1 MTDKDQALPTEGEG
15 VIVGSTDSFDDLPIV
30 EIPDGI
36 VGFPELTKY
45 VLVGLDDEGMVF
57 DLRSIEDERI
67 RFVVVPSMRFFPDY
81 QPEIDDDF
89 AAQYSIKDSSDAL
102 VLLVVTLGASMADCT
117 ANLMA
122 PIVLNPHKRIAAQ
135 IVLDNPDFSVRV
147 PLSAA

>member
-1 MTDKDQALPTEGEG
+1 MDMAVPTEGEG
-15 VIVGSTDSFDDLPIV
+15 GVMGGMDAFDDLPVV
-30 EIPDGI
+30 EIPEGI

-45 VLVGLDDEGMVF
+45 VLVRLDEEGMVF

-67 RFVVVPSMRFFPDY
+67 RFVVVPSLRFFPDY
-81 QPEIDDDF
+81 QPEIDDEF
-89 AAQYSIKDSSDAL
+89 AAQYSINDSSDAL

>member
-1 MTDKDQALPTEGEG
+1 MVGFSADNEG
-15 VIVGSTDSFDDLPIV
+15 VGVTSTESFDGLPIV
-30 EIPDGI
+30 EIPEGI

-45 VLVGLDDEGMVF
+45 VLVALDDEGMVF

-67 RFVVVPSMRFFPDY
+67 RFVVVPSLPFFPDY
-81 QPEIDDDF
+81 QPVIDDEF
-89 AAQYSIKDSSDAL
+89 AAQYSINDASDAL
-102 VLLVVTLGASMADCT
+102 VLLVVTLGGSMADCT

-122 PIVLNPHKRIAAQ
+122 PIVLNPKKRIAAQ

>member
-1 MTDKDQALPTEGEG
+1 MS
-15 VIVGSTDSFDDLPIV
+15 STSESLDDLPIV
-30 EIPDGI
+30 EIPEGI

-45 VLVGLDDEGMVF
+45 VLVSLDDEGMVF
-57 DLRSIEDERI
+57 DLRSVEDDRV
-67 RFVVVPSMRFFPDY
+67 RFVVVPSLPFFPDY
-81 QPEIDDDF
+81 QPVIDDEF
-89 AAQYSIKDSSDAL
+89 AAQYSINDSSDAL
-102 VLLVVTLGASMADCT
+102 VLLVVTLGGSMADCT

>member
-1 MTDKDQALPTEGEG
+1 VSGEEQG
-15 VIVGSTDSFDDLPIV
+15 GSTQDEGGAMGVTDAFDGLPIV
-30 EIPDGI
+30 EIPEGI

-45 VLVGLDDEGMVF
+45 VLVSLDEEGMVF
-57 DLRSIEDERI
+57 DLRSVEDERI
-67 RFVVVPSMRFFPDY
+67 RFVVVPSLPFFPDY
-81 QPEIDDDF
+81 QPEIDDEF
-89 AAQYSIKDSSDAL
+89 AAQYSINDASDAL

-122 PIVLNPHKRIAAQ
+122 PIVLNPQKRIAAQ

>member
-1 MTDKDQALPTEGEG
+1 M
-15 VIVGSTDSFDDLPIV
+15 DSAETLDDLPIV
-30 EIPDGI
+30 EIPEGI

-45 VLVGLDDEGMVF
+45 VLVRLDEEGMVF
-57 DLRSIEDERI
+57 DLRSVEDERI
-67 RFVVVPSMRFFPDY
+67 RFVVVPSLAFFPDY
-81 QPEIDDDF
+81 QPVIDDEF
-89 AAQYSIKDSSDAL
+89 AAQYSIKDASDAL
-102 VLLVVTLGASMADCT
+102 VLLVVTLGGSMADCT

>member
-1 MTDKDQALPTEGEG
+1 MIHEDEGE
-15 VIVGSTDSFDDLPIV
+15 VIEEGAGMSSTSESLDDLPIV
-30 EIPDGI
+30 EIPEGI

-45 VLVGLDDEGMVF
+45 VLVSLDDEGMVF
-57 DLRSIEDERI
+57 DLRSVEDDRV
-67 RFVVVPSMRFFPDY
+67 RFVVVPSLPFFPDY
-81 QPEIDDDF
+81 QPVIDDEF
-89 AAQYSIKDSSDAL
+89 AAQYSINDSSDAL
-102 VLLVVTLGASMADCT
+102 VLLVVTLGGSMADCT

>member
-1 MTDKDQALPTEGEG
+1 MGGTDAFDGLP
-15 VIVGSTDSFDDLPIV
+15 VV
-30 EIPDGI
+30 EIPEGI

-45 VLVGLDDEGMVF
+45 VLVRLDDEGMVF
-57 DLRSIEDERI
+57 DLRSIEDDRI
-67 RFVVVPSMRFFPDY
+67 RFVVVPSLQFFPDY
-81 QPEIDDDF
+81 QPEINDEF
-89 AAQYSIKDSSDAL
+89 AAQYSINDSSDAL